1 MTINIQAVTQD
12 NIRDC
17 VRLEVSEDQKEFV
30 ARNIATI
37 AWAYV
42 DKTFTP
48 YAIYHEDTVV
58 GVAAIEYIPDNDTED
73 KHWIPRF
80 MIGEQFQGNGYGIL
94 AMKALIEMIAKHD
107 DCERIRLS
115 VVPENKGAIDFYKKV
130 GFLLTEDLLEN
141 ELVME
146 YFVKK
151 AIQR

>member
-1 MTINIQAVTQD
+1 MNIEIKQITKE
-12 NIRDC
+12 NIREC

-42 DKTFTP
+42 DDTFTP
-48 YAIYHEDTVV
+48 YALYHHDTVV
-58 GVAAIEYIPDNDTED
+58 GVAAIEYIPENDLED

-80 MIGEQFQGNGYGIL
+80 MIGAEFQGKGYGKK
-94 AMKALIEMIAKHD
+94 AMEALINMISKHD

-115 VVPENKGAIDFYKKV
+115 VVPENVGAIAFYEKV
-130 GFLLTEDLLEN
+130 GFKMTEEKVED

-146 YFVKK
+146 YF
-151 AIQR
+151 IR

>member
-1 MTINIQAVTQD
+1 MNIEIKSITKE

-17 VRLEVSEDQKEFV
+17 ARLEVAEDQKNFV
-30 ARNIATI
+30 ARNVATI

-42 DKTFTP
+42 DESFTP

-58 GVAAIEYIPDNDTED
+58 GVAAVEYIPENEPED

-80 MIGEQFQGNGYGIL
+80 MVGEQFQGMGYGKK
-94 AMKALIEMIAKHD
+94 AMKELIAMISKHK

-115 VVPENKGAIDFYKKV
+115 VVPENQSAIAFYEKV
-130 GFLLTEDLLEN
+130 GFNMTAEKIED

-146 YFVKK
+146 YFLK
-151 AIQR
+151 

>member
-1 MTINIQAVTQD
+1 MKIEIKSVTTE

-17 VRLEVSEDQKEFV
+17 VRLEVSEDQKDFV

-42 DKTFTP
+42 DNTFTP
-48 YAIYHEDTVV
+48 YAICHNDVV
-58 GVAAIEYIPDNDTED
+58 IGLAAVEYIPDNDPED

-80 MIGEQFQGNGYGIL
+80 MIGAEFQGKGYGRG
-94 AMKALIEMIAKHD
+94 AMRALIEMIAKHD

-115 VVPENKGAIDFYKKV
+115 VVPENKGAIAFYNSI
-130 GFLLTEDLLEN
+130 GFNMTNETIED

-146 YFVKK
+146 YFLTDDE
-151 AIQR
+151 